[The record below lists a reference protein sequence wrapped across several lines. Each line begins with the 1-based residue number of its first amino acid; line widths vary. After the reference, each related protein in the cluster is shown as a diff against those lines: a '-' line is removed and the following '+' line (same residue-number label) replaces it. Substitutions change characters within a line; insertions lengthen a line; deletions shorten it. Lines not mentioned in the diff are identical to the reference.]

1 MMHTKLQAVVDTME
15 LYRATFPED
24 ACIVVAN
31 KSEVIGYQPGRVIDL
46 KIAVGMK
53 LENFRGTVTERALTS
68 QRFLRKEKGPEKFGF
83 AYIST
88 AQPIFD
94 NGEII
99 GVVSAIISNE
109 KMDSMRQL
117 ATELSSAVE
126 EMTATNEELTS
137 ASMDVSNRLDGLVTS
152 TETMTAD
159 IGEINQMVELVKGIA
174 SKSQILGLNASI
186 EAARSGEHGRGFAVV
201 AKEIQ
206 KMAQNSKESAEKIAA
221 QLNNI
226 RVSIEDVNGTTSQIA
241 AFTEQFA
248 TSMHELN
255 DAYGSV
261 NGTAEKLLEISEV
274 K

>member
-1 MMHTKLQAVVDTME
+1 MHTKLQAVVDTME
-15 LYRATFPED
+15 LYQATFPED
-24 ACIVVAN
+24 ACIIVASNEEVV
-31 KSEVIGYQPGRVIDL
+31 GYLPGKFVDL
-46 KIAVGMK
+46 KINVGLKMVD
-53 LENFRGTVTERALTS
+53 FRGTVTERALTTK
-68 QRFLRKEKGPEKFGF
+68 RFLREEKGPERFGF
-83 AYIST
+83 AYISS

-94 NGEII
+94 GKDII

-126 EMTATNEELTS
+126 EMTATNEELTA

-152 TETMTAD
+152 TEVMTAD
-159 IGEINQMVELVKGIA
+159 IGEINQMVDLVKGIA

-226 RVSIEDVNGTTSQIA
+226 RVSIADVSGTTSQIA

-261 NGTAEKLLEISEV
+261 NGTAEKLLEISEI